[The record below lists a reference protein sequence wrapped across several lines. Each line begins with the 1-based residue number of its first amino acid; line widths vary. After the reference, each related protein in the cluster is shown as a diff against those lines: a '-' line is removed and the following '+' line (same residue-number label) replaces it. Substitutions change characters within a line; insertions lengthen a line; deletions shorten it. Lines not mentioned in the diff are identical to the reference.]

1 MKIVIKEA
9 QKEDMIEV
17 MNLIKE
23 LANFE
28 KEPKEVEIDSTV
40 LVNDGFKETS
50 YFKSFV
56 AKNENKIVG
65 AAYFIRYS
73 TWKGRTIHLEDLI
86 VTKNKQKI
94 GDPNGSP

>member
-65 AAYFIRYS
+65 AAI
-73 TWKGRTIHLEDLI
+73 I
-86 VTKNKQKI
+86 
-94 GDPNGSP
+94 